1 MSNIDEILEKIGE
14 INSSEEIKVVADAI
28 DNRRKEL
35 IDIDLENFTKQGK
48 ILAKQHGVDSVEEL
62 FELTKTR
69 KKRSRSS
76 PPKNPP
82 KYVNPNDPN
91 DTYSGKGR
99 RPDFVRDYLAAD
111 PNNKLEDLLIKQ

>member
-1 MSNIDEILEKIGE
+1 MSNIEEIVGKIGE
-14 INSSEEIKVVADAI
+14 INSSEEIKVITDAI

-48 ILAKQHGVDSVEEL
+48 ILAKQHGVDTVEEL

-69 KKRSRSS
+69 KKRARSAS
-76 PPKNPP
+76 PKNPP
-82 KYVNPNDPN
+82 KYVNPNDPK

-99 RPDFVRDYLAAD
+99 RPDFVLTYLAAD
-111 PNNKLEDLLIKQ
+111 PNNKLEDLLINK

>member
-62 FELTKTR
+62 FELTKSR
-69 KKRSRSS
+69 KKRTRSAS
-76 PPKNPP
+76 PKNPP
-82 KYVNPNDPN
+82 KYVNPKDPK